1 MQRSSRLSQELRSES
16 VYTVKAI
23 RPEGDKVMRM
33 NAQTGMF
40 EQGLVL
46 LPKQAGWLEG
56 YRRVTCPGLRASSV
70 PR

>member
-1 MQRSSRLSQELRSES
+1 
-16 VYTVKAI
+16 
-23 RPEGDKVMRM
+23 MRM